1 MGAVR
6 DHSITIACIG
16 AGAAIITAVAKPVCE
31 ALLPSKSESPRT
43 VAAAS
48 ADPGA
53 TPTPVT
59 PTPGGIEGAWKQYI
73 LTQDEGAVYLGSF
86 VVARAQGEYVI
97 SPRNQIEGERMENSI
112 GVTDVSYD
120 GRDWTFNSNWGK
132 GRVGNFELER
142 LSPTVFE
149 GEIRVAGKFENRT
162 RFVKI
167 E

>member
-31 ALLPSKSESPRT
+31 ALLPDKPEPTRT
-43 VAAAS
+43 VAS
-48 ADPGA
+48 A
-53 TPTPVT
+53 PVT

-73 LTQDEGAVYLGSF
+73 LTQDEGAVFLGSF
-86 VVARAQGEYVI
+86 VVARAEGEYVI
-97 SPRNQIEGERMENSI
+97 SPRTQIEGERMENSI

>member
-1 MGAVR
+1 MGVVR
-6 DHSITIACIG
+6 DHSVTIACIG
-16 AGAAIITAVAKPVCE
+16 AGSAIIAAFAKPICE
-31 ALLPSKSESPRT
+31 ALFPDKPEPPRT
-43 VAAAS
+43 VAAA
-48 ADPGA
+48 AAEPGA
-53 TPTPVT
+53 KPAPVT

-73 LTQDEGAVYLGSF
+73 LTEDEGAVYLGTF
-86 VVARAQGEYVI
+86 VVARSEGEYVI
-97 SPRNQIEGERMENSI
+97 SPRTQLEGERMENSI

-120 GRDWTFNSNWGK
+120 GRGWSFNSNWGK

-142 LSPTVFE
+142 LSPNVFE